1 MSTTPASS
9 SGMTY
14 ARYGLLALAVGI
26 LIFTYMRGGSGEYP
40 LVGKPAP
47 KISLATLDGAPLPV
61 GDELGKQVVVLN
73 FWATWCPPCR
83 EELPEFSKLATQFP
97 GKPVSFYS
105 VCIDEEKDLI
115 ASVVN
120 ETTPKPPAA
129 YDEGGAA
136 ATAYQVSFLPTT
148 VLVAPD
154 GVIHSAHIGYSA
166 AMLEELRGDINTLLA
181 SAPAK

>member
-1 MSTTPASS
+1 VTQPAPAFNPV
-9 SGMTY
+9 MNY
-14 ARYGLLALAVGI
+14 VRYGLLALAVGI
-26 LIFTYMRGGSGEYP
+26 LIYTYVGGGSSGYP
-40 LVGKPAP
+40 LVGQPAP

-83 EELPEFSKLATQFP
+83 EELPEFSKLATEFP

-115 ASVVN
+115 RSVVD

-136 ATAYQVSFLPTT
+136 ASAFQVSFLPTT
-148 VLVAPD
+148 VVVGPD
-154 GVIHSAHIGYSA
+154 GIIKNAHVGYSG
-166 AMLEELRGDINTLLA
+166 AMMRELRAEIEGLLA
-181 SAPAK
+181 P